1 MPKEVMSGDY
11 DIVFAEMG
19 ILHYFSD
26 LSPFMN
32 VIHSLLKDG
41 GRLY

>member
-26 LSPFMN
+26 LSP
-32 VIHSLLKDG
+32 S
-41 GRLY
+41 